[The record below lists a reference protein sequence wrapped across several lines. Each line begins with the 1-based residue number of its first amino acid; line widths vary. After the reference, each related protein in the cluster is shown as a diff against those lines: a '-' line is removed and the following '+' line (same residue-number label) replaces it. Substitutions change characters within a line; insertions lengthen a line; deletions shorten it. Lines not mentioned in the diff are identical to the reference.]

1 MFDFT
6 HHDLHIESEA
16 PWGGSVADDIGRRRF
31 AAFVEGEYGL
41 VSSFSKDRGVAID
54 RLLFVDNAPVRCG
67 SSFDFDQ
74 GEGCAEGEI

>member
-16 PWGGSVADDIGRRRF
+16 PWGGSVAETIGRRRF

-41 VSSFSKDRGVAID
+41 VSSFSKDRRLAID
-54 RLLFVDNAPVRCG
+54 RPLFVDNARFRPG
-67 SSFDFDQ
+67 SDFDFDQ
-74 GEGCAEGEI
+74 GEGRADGEI

>member
-16 PWGGSVADDIGRRRF
+16 PWGGSVAETIGRRRF

-41 VSSFSKDRGVAID
+41 VSSFSKDRRLAID
-54 RLLFVDNAPVRCG
+54 RPLFVDNAPFRPG
-67 SSFDFDQ
+67 SGFDFDQ
-74 GEGCAEGEI
+74 GEGRSEGEI